1 MTRTIGQPCDL
12 VESEEDTMKRFEA
25 PRWLDS
31 AFVFLAMGGVF
42 LWQLLTPEYNVL
54 VPVRATS
61 ARRLRRSR

>member
-1 MTRTIGQPCDL
+1 
-12 VESEEDTMKRFEA
+12 MKRFEA

-31 AFVFLAMGGVF
+31 AFVFLAMCGVF